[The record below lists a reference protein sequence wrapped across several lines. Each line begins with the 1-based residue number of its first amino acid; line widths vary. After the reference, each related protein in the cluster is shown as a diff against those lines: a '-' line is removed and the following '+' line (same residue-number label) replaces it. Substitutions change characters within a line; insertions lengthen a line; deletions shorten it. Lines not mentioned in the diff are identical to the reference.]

1 MSLLCHI
8 LSYTHY
14 SWILHFSL
22 IAVTDFLCLSELSG
36 LRCLH
41 KGLYNIFNVLTFVV
55 DDETLGF
62 LYLSRKVRDNVL
74 HAPVSSMA
82 RLLDNIIT
90 DLSAYLAHE
99 NKSDFY
105 IACIILVWFKKKNRT
120 RRQIVLEIPN
130 KTLFDHPSGESSL
143 GQTDVNTW
151 RGL

>member
-105 IACIILVWFKKKNRT
+105 IACIILVWFKKKTERVGKLYWKSRI
-120 RRQIVLEIPN
+120 RRFSIIRQVRVAS
-130 KTLFDHPSGESSL
+130 DR
-143 GQTDVNTW
+143 QT
-151 RGL
+151 